1 MNKNSAIYIAG
12 HNGMVGSAIH
22 RLLTKEGFT
31 NLIIKSSKELD
42 LTNTL
47 EVEVFF
53 KKNKIEYVF
62 LAAAKVGG
70 IVENKSKPAEFLYQN
85 LKIQNNVIHYS
96 FLNNVKKLLFLGSS
110 CIYPKF
116 SSQPIKENSLLSGY
130 LEPTNKSYAIAK
142 IAGIQMCDAYR
153 EQYGCNFISAM
164 PTNLYGPNDNYDLN
178 SSHVLPALLRKF
190 YEASLNNEKTVQL
203 WGDGTPLREFLH
215 VDDCASACLFL
226 MQNYNQNGAIN
237 VGTGK
242 DITIMDLAKLIANEV
257 GYSGEIVLDRSK
269 PNGTP
274 KKQLD
279 VSKINALGWK
289 SEISLKQGICNVL
302 KILPEELKKVNESFI
317 D

>member
-1 MNKNSAIYIAG
+1 
-12 HNGMVGSAIH
+12 MVGSAIH

>member
-96 FLNNVKKLLFLGSS
+96 FLNDVKKLLFLGSS

-257 GYSGEIVLDRSK
+257 GYCGEIVLDRSK

-289 SEISLKQGICNVL
+289 SEISLEQGICNVL
-302 KILPEELKKVNESFI
+302 KILPEELKK
-317 D
+317 

>member
-96 FLNNVKKLLFLGSS
+96 FLYDVKKLLFLGSS

-153 EQYGCNFISAM
+153 EQYGCNFISVM

-257 GYSGEIVLDRSK
+257 GYCGEIVLDRSK

-289 SEISLKQGICNVL
+289 SEISLEQGICNVL
-302 KILPEELKKVNESFI
+302 KILPEELKK
-317 D
+317 

>member
-1 MNKNSAIYIAG
+1 
-12 HNGMVGSAIH
+12 MVGSAIH

-96 FLNNVKKLLFLGSS
+96 FLYDVKKLLFLGSS

-190 YEASLNNEKTVQL
+190 YKASLNNEKTVQL

-242 DITIMDLAKLIANEV
+242 DISIMDLAKLIANEV
-257 GYSGEIVLDRSK
+257 GYCGEIVLDRSK

-289 SEISLKQGICNVL
+289 SEISLEQGICNVL
-302 KILPEELKKVNESFI
+302 KILPEELKK
-317 D
+317 

>member
-96 FLNNVKKLLFLGSS
+96 FLNDVKKLLFLGSS

-289 SEISLKQGICNVL
+289 SEISLEQGICNVL
-302 KILPEELKKVNESFI
+302 KILPEELKK
-317 D
+317 